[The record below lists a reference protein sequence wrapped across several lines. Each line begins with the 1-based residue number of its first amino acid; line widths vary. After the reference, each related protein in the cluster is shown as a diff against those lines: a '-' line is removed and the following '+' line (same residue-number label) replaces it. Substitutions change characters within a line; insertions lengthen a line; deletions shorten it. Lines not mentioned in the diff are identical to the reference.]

1 MIETITGLPTV
12 EESTNYTDK
21 VNGTM
26 GQEQFLTLLL
36 AQLKYQDPLNPME
49 GTEFSA
55 QLAQFSSL
63 EQLVNMNDK
72 LESLEAVQQGS
83 NRLQALNLIGT
94 EVEASGNIL
103 SLKDGEMAK
112 GIFSVEEG
120 ANCVVN
126 IFDQDGKLIRQLD
139 LGGVNPGEHEFLWD
153 GKDSGSEQMIAG
165 AYPFEIVAVNA
176 EGQTLSVET
185 RIQGKVDSINLE
197 NADPILYIGATALT
211 LDQIKDIKQGESL
224 TMDGEENSGQ

>member
-1 MIETITGLPTV
+1 MIETIAGLPTV
-12 EESTNYTDK
+12 EGSTNYTDK
-21 VNGTM
+21 ANGTM
-26 GQEQFLTLLL
+26 GQDQFLTLLL

-112 GIFSVEEG
+112 GIFSVEDW

-139 LGGVNPGEHEFLWD
+139 LGGVNPGEQEFLWD
-153 GKDSGSEQMIAG
+153 GKDSGGGQMIEG

-197 NADPILYIGATALT
+197 NNDPILYIGETALT

-224 TMDGEENSGQ
+224 LLDETGNND

>member
-1 MIETITGLPTV
+1 MIETITGLPRV
-12 EESTNYTDK
+12 EESTNYKDK
-21 VNGTM
+21 ANGTM

-36 AQLKYQDPLNPME
+36 AQLKHQDPLNPME

-112 GIFSVEEG
+112 GIFNVEEW

-126 IFDQDGKLIRQLD
+126 IFDQDGKLVRQLD
-139 LGGVNPGEHEFLWD
+139 LGGVNPGEQQFLWD
-153 GKDSGSEQMIAG
+153 GKDLGGGQMIEG
-165 AYPFEIVAVNA
+165 AYPFEVVAVNA
-176 EGQTLSVET
+176 EGQTISVET

-197 NADPILYIGATALT
+197 NDDPILYIGETALT

-224 TMDGEENSGQ
+224 LLDESGNND

>member
-1 MIETITGLPTV
+1 MIETIAGLPTV
-12 EESTNYTDK
+12 EGSTNYTDK
-21 VNGTM
+21 ASGTM
-26 GQEQFLTLLL
+26 GQDQFLTLLL

-112 GIFSVEEG
+112 GIFSVEDW

-139 LGGVNPGEHEFLWD
+139 LGGVNPGEQEFLWD
-153 GKDSGSEQMIAG
+153 GKDSGGGQMIEG

-197 NADPILYIGATALT
+197 NNDPILYIGETALT

-224 TMDGEENSGQ
+224 LLDESGNND